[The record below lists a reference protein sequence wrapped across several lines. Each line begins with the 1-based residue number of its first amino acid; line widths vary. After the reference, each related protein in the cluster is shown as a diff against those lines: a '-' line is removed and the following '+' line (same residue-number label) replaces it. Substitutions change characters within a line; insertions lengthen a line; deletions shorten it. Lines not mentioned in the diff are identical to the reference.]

1 MVSSMNFITKFGG
14 KSMECLFCNYDKTK
28 YIAENTYGFAIYD
41 QFPVNE
47 GHALIIPKRHF
58 ESYFD
63 ATHEEITGLYALMND
78 VKEIIDEELSPDG
91 YNVGVNVGEWG
102 GQTIM
107 HLHMHLI
114 PRYNG
119 DVENP
124 RGGIRKFKNELVP
137 YDG

>member
-1 MVSSMNFITKFGG
+1 MD
-14 KSMECLFCNYDKTK
+14 CLFCNYDKTK

-41 QFPVNE
+41 QFPVNK
-47 GHALIIPKRHF
+47 GHALIIPNRHF
-58 ESYFD
+58 ESYFE

-78 VKEIIDEELSPDG
+78 VKEIIDEEFSPDG
-91 YNVGVNVGEWG
+91 YNIGVNVGECG

-114 PRYNG
+114 PRYKG

-124 RGGIRKFKNELVP
+124 RGGVRKLKKELVP

>member
-1 MVSSMNFITKFGG
+1 MD
-14 KSMECLFCNYDKTK
+14 CLFCNYDKTK
-28 YIAENTYGFAIYD
+28 YIAENTYAFAIYD

-63 ATHEEITGLYALMND
+63 ATHEEIAGLYALMND

-114 PRYNG
+114 PRYKG

>member
-1 MVSSMNFITKFGG
+1 MD
-14 KSMECLFCNYDKTK
+14 CLFCNYDKTK

-41 QFPVNE
+41 EFPVNK

-78 VKEIIDEELSPDG
+78 VKEIIDEEFSPDG

-107 HLHMHLI
+107 HLHMHMI
-114 PRYNG
+114 PRYMG

>member
-1 MVSSMNFITKFGG
+1 MD
-14 KSMECLFCNYDKTK
+14 CLFCNYDKTK

-41 QFPVNE
+41 EFPVNK

-78 VKEIIDEELSPDG
+78 VKEIVDDEFSPDG

-107 HLHMHLI
+107 HLHMHMI
-114 PRYNG
+114 PRYKG

-124 RGGIRKFKNELVP
+124 RGGIRKFKDELVP